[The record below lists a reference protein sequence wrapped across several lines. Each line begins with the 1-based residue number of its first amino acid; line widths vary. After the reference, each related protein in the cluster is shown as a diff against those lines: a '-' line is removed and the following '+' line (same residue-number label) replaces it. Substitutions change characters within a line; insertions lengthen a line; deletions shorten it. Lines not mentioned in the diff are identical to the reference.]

1 MVLEQPKFT
10 PGTGSGSESLRYA
23 IDEDKDGRI
32 SFVTALFLPSPY
44 SLPLPLGGESIQSN
58 T

>member
-10 PGTGSGSESLRYA
+10 PGTGSGSEPLRYA
-23 IDEDKDGRI
+23 IDEEKDGRI

-44 SLPLPLGGESIQSN
+44 SLPLPLGGESI
-58 T
+58 